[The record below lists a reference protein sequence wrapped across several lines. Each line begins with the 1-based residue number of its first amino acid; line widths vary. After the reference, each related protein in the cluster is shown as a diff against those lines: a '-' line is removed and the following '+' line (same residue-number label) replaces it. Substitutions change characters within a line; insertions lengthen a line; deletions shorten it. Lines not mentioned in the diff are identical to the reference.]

1 MSNDLSTSITLLAAQ
16 NAGTD
21 GAAFAYSMMA
31 PGAMAALFFIV
42 MVIVLG
48 LLSWLFDFITDH
60 DDYYVP

>member
-31 PGAMAALFFIV
+31 PGAMAAVFF
-42 MVIVLG
+42 VLLILIIG
-48 LLSWLFDFITDH
+48 LLWCLFEFITDH
-60 DDYYVP
+60 DDYYEP